1 MTYVPP
7 EMNEEEQPR
16 SYSEQISRIPS
27 GWEDNR
33 WRRLCVILD
42 AVDGRLNRLETQERH
57 MHLYYDASNGWSQQN
72 GTIDEAIA
80 DIRREGNGA
89 FTIEEDNRLGNFRVV
104 SGWLVANEDGKGDE
118 CFFIESI

>member
-7 EMNEEEQPR
+7 AMNEKEQPR

-42 AVDGRLNRLETQERH
+42 AVDDRLNRLEKAGGRFQLTAER
-57 MHLYYDASNGWSQQN
+57 LA
-72 GTIDEAIA
+72 E
-80 DIRREGNGA
+80 
-89 FTIEEDNRLGNFRVV
+89 
-104 SGWLVANEDGKGDE
+104 
-118 CFFIESI
+118 IESDLDDDSGFLIKSSTLKSVIEREVRRALGQSD